1 MQMQGYMTRLGRWRA
16 LSERTRARDEV
27 SPGLAVYMW
36 TCGLTSLGLV
46 CVFWPSP
53 YLLTAL
59 LALDGALMLRAR
71 RSSEDL
77 AHLIFCGAFGALA
90 EVFGIGFGA
99 WSYTL
104 PQASGVPLWLPLIWG
119 IAALFVKEIGMQ
131 ISAMMAQA
139 RRIT

>member
-27 SPGLAVYMW
+27 SLGLAVYMW

-71 RSSEDL
+71 RSGDIVVGSGDTRRSRPV
-77 AHLIFCGAFGALA
+77 ANRGALPTGRSRSQCRHRA
-90 EVFGIGFGA
+90 R
-99 WSYTL
+99 L
-104 PQASGVPLWLPLIWG
+104 PRAP
-119 IAALFVKEIGMQ
+119 A
-131 ISAMMAQA
+131 
-139 RRIT
+139 

>member
-1 MQMQGYMTRLGRWRA
+1 MQMQGHMTRLGRWRT
-16 LSERTRARDEV
+16 LSARTRARDEV
-27 SPGLAVYMW
+27 SLGLAVYMW

-71 RSSEDL
+71 RSGEDL

-119 IAALFVKEIGMQ
+119 IAALFVKEIGLQ
-131 ISAMMAQA
+131 IRAVMAQA
-139 RRIT
+139 KGVP